1 MTKDAGTF
9 ILTAA
14 PAKNRVPSFSTFARF
29 VQLTRKASRH
39 AITSSL
45 NRHCGIMKLPVTRR
59 VLILGLLVLANLLL
73 TVWLILPARSKVAA
87 FGSELPE
94 INVVSDTGKAISLK
108 SLIGRPVVLQFVNTQ
123 TAPQLESIRRLI
135 DSFQTD
141 EVRFV
146 LLVQNSQELRQ
157 LLPDLPDNVVVV
169 QNDYLAL
176 KSAFSVPECCERR
189 FLFDSS
195 GKLKYRDYYYEAD
208 LTPRLNL
215 LVKKTLPPQ
224 SDAAINI
231 LNSINSGAFYRIR
244 EQSRSSSDWAV
255 VVIFNSISSTCP
267 SGELVRLLKRYPH
280 YNKQFTVFLPPDF
293 SDTDK
298 DNFKANY
305 KINFGVERLDEDL
318 AAKWKEL
325 THQYGEPKVNG
336 TVVFMQNGQLSVN
349 TGTAEIEKALSDK
362 LGHK

>member
-157 LLPDLPDNVVVV
+157 LLPELPDNVVVV

>member
-1 MTKDAGTF
+1 
-9 ILTAA
+9 
-14 PAKNRVPSFSTFARF
+14 
-29 VQLTRKASRH
+29 
-39 AITSSL
+39 
-45 NRHCGIMKLPVTRR
+45 MKLPVTRR
-59 VLILGLLVLANLLL
+59 VLILGLLVLANLFL

-87 FGSELPE
+87 FESELPE
-94 INVVSDTGKAISLK
+94 INLVTDTGKAIRLK

-123 TAPQLESIRRLI
+123 TSPQLESIRRLV

-157 LLPDLPDNVVVV
+157 LLPDLPENVVVV
-169 QNDYLAL
+169 QHDYLTL
-176 KSAFSVPECCERR
+176 KSAFNVPECCERR
-189 FLFDSS
+189 FLFDNS
-195 GKLKYRDYYYEAD
+195 GMLKYRDYYYEAD

-224 SDAAINI
+224 SAAAIAI
-231 LNSINSGAFYRIR
+231 LNSSNSGAFDRIR
-244 EQSRSSSDWAV
+244 EQSRNSSDWFV

-267 SGELVRLLKRYPH
+267 SGELVRLLKQYPH
-280 YNKQFTVFLPPDF
+280 HDKQFTVFLPPDF
-293 SDTDK
+293 TDTDK

-305 KINFGVERLDEDL
+305 QIDFGVERLDQDL
-318 AAKWKEL
+318 AAKWREL

-336 TVVFMQNGQLSVN
+336 TVVFMQNGQLSVL

-362 LGHK
+362 LMHK

>member
-1 MTKDAGTF
+1 
-9 ILTAA
+9 
-14 PAKNRVPSFSTFARF
+14 
-29 VQLTRKASRH
+29 
-39 AITSSL
+39 
-45 NRHCGIMKLPVTRR
+45 MKLRVSRR
-59 VLILGLLVLANLLL
+59 VLILGLLVLANSLL

-87 FGSELPE
+87 FESELPE
-94 INVVSDTGKAISLK
+94 INLVSDTGKAIGLK

-123 TAPQLESIRRLI
+123 TSPQLESIRRLV
-135 DSFQTD
+135 DSFQTN

-157 LLPDLPDNVVVV
+157 LLPDLPENVVVV
-169 QNDYLAL
+169 QHDYLAL
-176 KSAFSVPECCERR
+176 KSAFNVPECCERR

-208 LTPRLNL
+208 LTPRINL
-215 LVKKTLPPQ
+215 LVKKTLPLQ

-244 EQSRSSSDWAV
+244 EQSRRSQDWAV

-267 SGELVRLLKRYPH
+267 SGELVRLLKRYAH
-280 YNKQFTVFLPPDF
+280 HNKHFTVFLPPDF

-298 DNFKANY
+298 ENFKANY
-305 KINFGVERLDEDL
+305 KIDFGVERLDEDL

-325 THQYGEPKVNG
+325 THRYGEAKVNG
-336 TVVFMQNGQLSVN
+336 TVVFMQDGQLSVIN
-349 TGTAEIEKALSDK
+349 GTAETEKALSDK
-362 LGHK
+362 LANK